1 MTAVEAVELL
11 KKHRPEIGT
20 YPYSDDQY
28 IRSCEVDE
36 YNAPKIAAL
45 IEQQA
50 QQLESIKALLPD
62 KYSESKDW
70 QASNTVNRI
79 DWLKGMF
86 EGKKLE
92 IKQLEKSI
100 EQQAQEIERMQT
112 REHRMIEY
120 MRDVKNFAFTI
131 NEVANNAIEEAE
143 VPG

>member
-1 MTAVEAVELL
+1 MTAEKVKALLESFAAVCGSNSKAKELCGDAI
-11 KKHRPEIGT
+11 KF
-20 YPYSDDQY
+20 
-28 IRSCEVDE
+28 V
-36 YNAPKIAAL
+36 
-45 IEQQA
+45 EQQA

-100 EQQAQEIERMQT
+100 EQQAQEIAKLQI

-120 MRDVKNFAFTI
+120 MRDIKNFAFTI

-143 VPG
+143 VGK